1 MPTVSEP
8 STLAHPA
15 RISAAAL
22 PRWIVIL
29 CAVMWLAIGLFG
41 RQPYKPDEAYTVG
54 LVKSMVD
61 GGDWVVPR
69 LVGEPFMEKPPLF
82 FMVAAV
88 FAEWFRWVPLH
99 EAARFA
105 VVVFVGIGLLA
116 IAASARA
123 THGRGGGRLAVV
135 LALATVGAVVR
146 LHQLITD
153 TGLFAGVAVGLLG
166 LVQAPR
172 RPHLA
177 GVVLG
182 AGIAIS
188 LLCKGLLGPGL
199 LICTAMALLALPPWR
214 QAAFARTI
222 VIAGLVAAALAAC
235 WLVPLELRAPDQFHV
250 WFYDNNLG
258 RFFGLNDLGPKKD
271 LLFYGYTLL
280 WYALPCWPLAIWG
293 WLRLARE
300 ESNPTE
306 RLRAAP
312 PFVFLIVGIAV
323 LTVASDGRELYALVL
338 VPALAVAATG
348 GLLAIPVR
356 VERWLAWAVAALFLL
371 LTAALLGVWA
381 TALHMPHITAAWPDI
396 VRLPQMVA
404 PSISAM
410 MLYAAVASILIVML
424 TTLRQTVR
432 GTLPLAGAAGI
443 ALLWASLVLPWGA
456 YLDVLK
462 GYQQLAL
469 ELGDHLPATGCVAS
483 AGLGEGERALFDYF
497 IGLRTRRVETGAS
510 EYQCGAL
517 LVQSL
522 AAQPAKVDPSWQL
535 HWKGA
540 RDGTDTSVLRLY
552 MRAGSKSS
560 TIGK

>member
-1 MPTVSEP
+1 MTTGLGH
-8 STLAHPA
+8 STLAHPP

-22 PRWIVIL
+22 PRWVVIL
-29 CAVMWLAIGLFG
+29 CAVTWLAIGLFG

-61 GGDWVVPR
+61 GGDWVVPK

-88 FAEWFRWVPLH
+88 FAERLSWLPLH

-105 VVVFVGIGLLA
+105 VVAFVAIGLFA

-123 THGRGGGRLAVV
+123 IHGRGAGRLAVV

-172 RPHLA
+172 RPYLG

-199 LICTAMALLALPPWR
+199 FVCTALGLLALPPWR
-214 QAAFARTI
+214 QAAFARTA

-258 RFFGLNDLGPKKD
+258 RLFGLNDLGPKKD
-271 LLFYGYTLL
+271 LLFYAYTLL
-280 WYALPCWPLAIWG
+280 WYALPCWPLAMWG
-293 WLRLARE
+293 WLRLARGE
-300 ESNPTE
+300 GDADE

-312 PFVFLIVGIAV
+312 PLVFTIVGVAV
-323 LTVASDGRELYALVL
+323 LTVASDGRELYALIL
-338 VPALAVAATG
+338 VPALSVAATG
-348 GLLAIPVR
+348 GLLAVPVR

-371 LTAALLGVWA
+371 LTAGLLGLWA
-381 TALHMPHITAAWPDI
+381 TAMHVPQMTADWPEI
-396 VRLPQMVA
+396 ARLPQMVA
-404 PSISAM
+404 PSMSAM
-410 MLYAAVASILIVML
+410 ALYAAVACILIAML
-424 TTLRQTVR
+424 TTLRRTVR

-443 ALLWASLVLPWGA
+443 ALLWASLMLPWGA
-456 YLDVLK
+456 YLDELK
-462 GYQQLAL
+462 GYRQLAL
-469 ELGDHLPATGCVAS
+469 ALGDHLPATGCVAS

-497 IGLRTRRVETGAS
+497 IGLRTRRVESGDS
-510 EYQCGAL
+510 EHQCSTL

-522 AAQPAKVDPSWQL
+522 VDQPAKVHPSWQL
-535 HWKGA
+535 RWQGA
-540 RDGTDTSVLRLY
+540 RDGADTSVLRLY
-552 MRAGSKSS
+552 VRAGSK
-560 TIGK
+560 TR